1 MTTVRELLREAAT
14 LFREGGVDSPT
25 LDAGILLGFAMD
37 LTREQLYAR
46 LTDPPSPEAEAR
58 FRRLVAERLAGVP
71 VAYLRGFKEFYG
83 REFAVDSRVLIP
95 RPETEILVDCA
106 LELVRDP
113 GHTGGR
119 VHDCCTG
126 SGCVAITLKAEL
138 PHLEVSA
145 SDISPD
151 ALAVARENSRRLLG
165 PSLGAEAVSF
175 FASDLLSEAPGDL
188 SMITA
193 NPPYVAEDEVR
204 EILVKGSPEPP
215 EALLGGKI
223 GTETPKRLLYG
234 ALDHLGAN
242 GYLVMEV
249 GFGQAS
255 GLMEEME
262 AAGYRDIEARKD
274 LQGIPRVVYGR
285 KE

>member
-1 MTTVRELLREAAT
+1 MPTVRELLREAAT
-14 LFREGGVDSPT
+14 LLREAGLDSST
-25 LDAGILLGFAMD
+25 LDAGILLGLALD

-46 LTDPPSPEAEAR
+46 LTDSPGPEAEAR
-58 FRRLVAERLAGVP
+58 FRRLVSQRLAGVP

-83 REFAVDSRVLIP
+83 RDFVVDSRVLIP

-106 LELVRDP
+106 LELVREV
-113 GHTGGR
+113 GHSGGR

-145 SDISPD
+145 SDISPG
-151 ALAVARENSRRLLG
+151 ALDVARENRRRLLEPAFG
-165 PSLGAEAVSF
+165 PEAVTF
-175 FASDLLSEAPGDL
+175 FPSDLVSQAAGDL
-188 SMITA
+188 NMITA

-204 EILVKGSPEPP
+204 EILAKGSPEPP
-215 EALLGGKI
+215 EALIGGKI
-223 GTETPKRLLYG
+223 GIETPRRLFNG
-234 ALDHLGAN
+234 ALEHLGVN
-242 GYLVMEV
+242 GYLLMEV

-262 AAGYRDIEARKD
+262 ATGYRGIGSRED